1 MTDKPHMNVAIY
13 SRVSTKDRQDAT
25 NQSNQM
31 RAWVASEGHALIED
45 YVDHVSGSGK
55 VKRPAF
61 DRMMAASSEPCQGC
75 AVTHAYVGD
84 HCSSCRG
91 TRKRFD
97 LVLFWSLDRLSREG
111 VLPTLQHLQRLDQT
125 GVAWRSHTEPYLDS
139 CGIFKDAVLGILAVV
154 AKQERLRISERVKA
168 GLEVARSKGRV
179 GGRRRV
185 VPEPAVMQQ
194 VQTLRD
200 TGLSLAE
207 VAGRMGWSKSKAHR
221 WLRLAA

>member
-1 MTDKPHMNVAIY
+1 MNVAIY
-13 SRVSTKDRQDAT
+13 SRVSTKDRGQDTT

-31 RAWVASEGHALIED
+31 RAWIASEGHALVED

-61 DRMMAASSEPCQGC
+61 ERMMAALPE
-75 AVTHAYVGD
+75 
-84 HCSSCRG
+84 
-91 TRKRFD
+91 KRFD

-111 VLPTLQHLQRLDQT
+111 VLPTLQHLQRLDQA

-194 VQTLRD
+194 VQTLRN